1 MISFSSAM
9 AGSMVNSAQSAVNW
23 FFVIVFFGEGLSPL
37 LSPPL
42 ARGEAGKQSG
52 FFSVEMHESR
62 DHATF
67 TAQLQPYVSEIEI
80 MQP

>member
-1 MISFSSAM
+1 
-9 AGSMVNSAQSAVNW
+9 MV
-23 FFVIVFFGEGLSPL
+23 FGEGLSPL

-67 TAQLQPYVSEIEI
+67 AAQLQPYVSEIEI